1 MIPDKWTSNYNL
13 YGIDVNQLNC
23 MFVSSYIGYG
33 VILRVDD
40 LSNQEGFLKLS
51 VSMSRY
57 SR

>member
-1 MIPDKWTSNYNL
+1 MILDKWTFNYNL

-23 MFVSSYIGYG
+23 MFVSYIGYG